1 MSNYQQLITNF
12 DQLGLQRIKEYFP
25 NYLEFVNN
33 QSIPFT
39 EALLE
44 LTNQELLYKQSKKL
58 IVR

>member
-12 DQLGLQRIKEYFP
+12 DQLGLQRIKEYFL